1 MIWLIQYVVMTAKR
15 WISREDRVPPS
26 KSDLRSVE
34 KTDDLTTRKAR
45 RELMSVDLCASTAI
59 KVDDFQR
66 DTGRLE
72 QDVSQGLHSRM
83 IDLDLVRVDVGV
95 AVAGNSVRKH
105 EGSIVVRASF
115 HPC

>member
-1 MIWLIQYVVMTAKR
+1 MTAKR
-15 WISREDRVPPS
+15 WISRESRVPPS

-45 RELMSVDLCASTAI
+45 RELMSVDLRASTAI

-72 QDVSQGLHSRM
+72 QDVS
-83 IDLDLVRVDVGV
+83 
-95 AVAGNSVRKH
+95 
-105 EGSIVVRASF
+105 
-115 HPC
+115 